1 MTTEVMTVLGA
12 VPADQM
18 GITLPHE
25 HLLIDQ
31 LPITGIGDHRISE
44 IPLAVVEA
52 QRYKEVGGTTIV
64 DVTNRNLG
72 RNPTAMRRIAQE
84 TGLYIIM
91 GCGWYREP
99 FYEREVYEKT
109 TNQIADGIVR
119 DITHGVDDSGV
130 RAGIIGEIGCTWHY
144 ISPAEER
151 SFRAAA
157 RAHKRTGLTI
167 TTHAANSPV
176 GVDQLNLLEEEG
188 VDLRRV
194 IVGHCDTYPE
204 PDYHEAVAKRGA
216 WVQFDTVRG
225 GHEWEVEK
233 RIRLVLEFVGRG
245 YLRQL
250 LLSQDVA
257 WKSHL
262 HAYGGTGYEYILT
275 DFVPRL
281 LNVGLSQE
289 QIHILM
295 VENPKSALAGT

>member
-18 GITLPHE
+18 GITLSHE

-72 RNPTAMRRIAQE
+72 RNPTALRRIAQE

-109 TNQIADGIVR
+109 TNQIADDIVR

-130 RAGIIGEIGCTWHY
+130 RAGIIGEIGCNWHY

-157 RAHKRTGLTI
+157 RAHKATGLTI

-204 PDYHEAVAKRGA
+204 PDYHEALAKRGA

-233 RIRLVLEFVGRG
+233 RVRLVLEFVGRG

-250 LLSQDVA
+250 LLSHDVA
-257 WKSHL
+257 WKSQL
-262 HAYGGTGYEYILT
+262 HAYGGTGYDYILT